1 MKKFNLLVACFIMG
15 DALALR
21 MVLVSNRRIK
31 TTPTLMPLRDCL
43 ILLRVRLPC
52 FRIVRV
58 TFYILQTIPNIRLG
72 RTIHARKPYNVS
84 HHAFMYKNEASSSRH
99 TTHVKMP
106 KKKIH
111 AASNE
116 HNVSFKTF
124 DASYVLTNKSGKL
137 VVKYVGGKHKG
148 SKTCVWVPKVL
159 VSNVKGLKTVWIPK
173 NKA

>member
-1 MKKFNLLVACFIMG
+1 MIQHNKE
-15 DALALR
+15 
-21 MVLVSNRRIK
+21 
-31 TTPTLMPLRDCL
+31 
-43 ILLRVRLPC
+43 
-52 FRIVRV
+52 
-58 TFYILQTIPNIRLG
+58 YILYPANYPEHKI

-106 KKKIH
+106 RKKIP

-124 DASYVLTNKSGKL
+124 DASYVLTNKSGKV
-137 VVKYVGGKHKG
+137 VVKYVGGKHTS

-159 VSNVKGLKTVWIPK
+159 VSNVKGPKTIWVPK
-173 NKA
+173 KKAYFFL